1 MAFHE
6 PSPAEV
12 TINSLLL
19 TIIEK
24 PFYKNY
30 VDGMGLK
37 GDERVLEFGP
47 GTGKMSKHI
56 VRALPHGHLTIVDL
70 SKNWL
75 EAVGKVVAGSP
86 NVDLKQGKIMNIPLS
101 DGSFDVVVASFVIHD
116 VDDIE
121 RRQVVDRLAALLK
134 KGGRMYVRDPE
145 LNGRSG
151 HGITPAELRRV
162 MQGSG
167 LKEVTFERLR
177 PWFMGPLNQAV
188 YVKE

>member
-12 TINSLLL
+12 AINSWLL

-37 GDERVLEFGP
+37 GDEKVLEFGP

-56 VRALPHGHLTIVDL
+56 VRALPRGHLTIVDL

-75 EAVGKVVAGSP
+75 KAVGKVVGESP
-86 NVDLKQGKIMNIPLS
+86 NVDLKHGKIMNIPLS
-101 DGSFDVVVASFVIHD
+101 DGSFDVIVASFVIHD
-116 VDDIE
+116 VDDHE

-151 HGITPAELRRV
+151 HGITPWELRRV

-177 PWFMGPLNQAV
+177 PWFMGPLNQGI